1 MINNINPGL
10 FGILGFE
17 GITPDKDFL
26 YLIEK
31 YPPAGFLLLEKNYE
45 FPEQLASLISGL
57 KKIAGASALFAV
69 DQEPGRV
76 QRFKRDFPVSKKPS
90 AYIEGGLKEEYRLW
104 CAETSSKLAE
114 TGINL
119 NLAPVLDIATD
130 SGSNPALADRI
141 FGEDPDIA
149 AFYAGILIEEH
160 KKNGI
165 LTCGKHF
172 PGLGSA
178 RFDPHME
185 LSLSDEPM
193 DRFENYHWQP
203 FIKAVESG
211 VDLVMTTHLKA
222 ASLDPESAAT
232 YSPKVMSYLRNIV
245 NFAGPVVSDDLVMG
259 GAGNVDS
266 VGNSAVKAIE
276 SGHNLL
282 IVSRDIKLQ
291 TAVIDSLKKRYAQD
305 QLFSKIAHQNAEI
318 VRQIQ
323 VKTHLSDSRK

>member
-1 MINNINPGL
+1 MTDKINPGL
-10 FGILGFE
+10 FTILGFE

-31 YPPAGFLLLEKNYE
+31 YPPAGFLLLEQNYE
-45 FPEQLASLISGL
+45 SPDQLTSLVSDL
-57 KKIAGASALFAV
+57 KKKVGETVLVAV

-76 QRFKRDFPVSKKPS
+76 QRFKQDFPASEKPS
-90 AYIEGGLKEEYRLW
+90 AYIESGLGEEYRLW
-104 CAETSSKLAE
+104 CAQTSSKLAE

-130 SGSNPALADRI
+130 PGANPVLTDRI
-141 FGEDPDIA
+141 FGDDPDIA

-178 RFDPHME
+178 RFDPHIE
-185 LSLSDEPM
+185 LSLSDDPLA
-193 DRFENYHWQP
+193 RFENYHWQP

-211 VDLVMTTHLKA
+211 VDMVMSTHLKA
-222 ASLDPESAAT
+222 ASLDPDNTAT
-232 YSPKVMSYLRNIV
+232 YSPKVLGYLRNIV
-245 NFAGPVVSDDLVMG
+245 NFAGPVVSDDLIMG
-259 GAGNVDS
+259 GAGDAGS
-266 VGNSAVKAIE
+266 LGDSAVKAIE
-276 SGHNLL
+276 SGHNL
-282 IVSRDIKLQ
+282 IIISRDVELQ
-291 TAVIDSLKKRYAQD
+291 AAVLDSLKNRYAQD
-305 QLFSKIAHQNAEI
+305 QLFGKIAHQNAEI

-323 VKTHLSDSRK
+323 NKTHF